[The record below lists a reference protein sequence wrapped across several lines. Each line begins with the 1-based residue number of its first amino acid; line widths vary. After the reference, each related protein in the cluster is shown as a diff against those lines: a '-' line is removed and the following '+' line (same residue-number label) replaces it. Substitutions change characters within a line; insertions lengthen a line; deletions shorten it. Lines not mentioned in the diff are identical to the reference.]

1 MHSKYFPT
9 CPIDGPIEPPVPF
22 AHMGSRGAVPKKC
35 SECEHLFE
43 GECTRHIDEVGH
55 YLHLDHGPCG
65 IDGPTDPV
73 PYEDEFI
80 KAKVEI
86 PTKCSTCV
94 YLAVDRIRGFH
105 CTKDSDKWGD
115 FHRGLDWGA
124 WQPAYINLLLP
135 PPRVTTK
142 ALSQHAF
149 NNDLAAFIKEY
160 RRINPETS
168 IEEAKRDFFHF
179 RSTMEKLG

>member
-1 MHSKYFPT
+1 MQSKYFPA

-22 AHMGSRGAVPKKC
+22 SHAASRGAVPKKC

-43 GECTRHIDEVGH
+43 GECTRYIDEVGH

-80 KAKVEI
+80 RAKVEI
-86 PTKCSTCV
+86 PRKCSTCV
-94 YLAVDRIRGFH
+94 YLAVDRIPGFH

-124 WQPAYINLLLP
+124 PL
-135 PPRVTTK
+135 V
-142 ALSQHAF
+142 
-149 NNDLAAFIKEY
+149 
-160 RRINPETS
+160 
-168 IEEAKRDFFHF
+168 
-179 RSTMEKLG
+179 